1 MTALALHEQ
10 ETHTSP
16 HLPTPVWY
24 PCGDTGLLL
33 DFGGLKPAFHDVV
46 CAVEDKSVLTQ
57 KARRL
62 AEHLLDCCAAGHLQG
77 ITDLTPGLTSLL
89 IQYNPIEIRA
99 AQLKQ
104 FITPLV
110 SQDIGHR
117 DAKVKI
123 WEIPVCY
130 AEEFAPD
137 LDEISEKTGL
147 TTAQI
152 IALHTGS
159 IHQIAMMG
167 FLPGLGYMTGLPDPL
182 HLPRKANPRTNV
194 IRGSVG
200 IAMDQTVIYP
210 LDSPGGWNLIGRM
223 PYLLF
228 NQQREEP
235 IFFSAGDKVKFISIT
250 IQEFDQLA
258 QNANNGAIPSF
269 YLEGEA
275 GS

>member
-46 CAVEDKSVLTQ
+46 CAVEDKAVLTQ

-62 AEHLLDCCAAGHLQG
+62 AAYILDCCAAGHLQG

-89 IQYNPIEIRA
+89 IQYNPTEIRA

-110 SQDIGHR
+110 SQDISR
-117 DAKVKI
+117 TDEKVKI
-123 WEIPVCY
+123 WELPVCY

-147 TTAQI
+147 TAPQI

-194 IRGSVG
+194 IKGSVG

-223 PYLLF
+223 PYHLF

-235 IFFSAGDKVKFISIT
+235 IFLSAGDKVKFISIT
-250 IQEFDQLA
+250 IQEFEHLA
-258 QNANNGAIPSF
+258 QNANNGAIPSY